1 MLKKI
6 LIATVA
12 VVIGLGVLAKVTKIS
27 PLVMFGDCCKSV
39 KNMVPPE
46 TRLKQLNA
54 EIDNIDKDI
63 KKNLSR
69 LARMEVDVNMF
80 EEKVKTDRN
89 EQAHVRADIADMQKA
104 LEARKENVVF
114 RKDTVSASRLT
125 DRLDMAVERFKG
137 LKERVKVQ
145 DQLLTDKKRTL
156 EVAYNR
162 ISEMKNEKEK
172 LRLLAVK
179 LETHLE
185 MVRLKQ
191 VQNQDI
197 VFDNSAIDNAREIAK
212 DVEVQLRTAEKNM
225 ELNAQFGYAEK
236 TPVEKPSKSRE
247 EVLKSAKRALQ
258 DDNDPAEKVT
268 VDTDEK

>member
-27 PLVMFGDCCKSV
+27 PMIMFRDCCSSV
-39 KNMVPPE
+39 QHMVPPE

-54 EIDNIDKDI
+54 EIGNIDKDI
-63 KKNLSR
+63 KKNLGR
-69 LARMEVDVNMF
+69 LARMEVDVDIF
-80 EEKVKTDRN
+80 AEKLKADRN
-89 EQAHVRADIADMQKA
+89 DQAHVRADIADMQKA

-125 DRLDMAVERFKG
+125 DRLDMAVTKFTG
-137 LKERVKVQ
+137 LKERIKIQ
-145 DQLLTDKKRTL
+145 EQLLTDKKHTL

-191 VQNQDI
+191 VQNQEI
-197 VFDNSAIDNAREIAK
+197 AFDDSAISNAREIAK
-212 DVEVQLRTAEKNM
+212 DVEVQSAH
-225 ELNAQFGYAEK
+225 G
-236 TPVEKPSKSRE
+236 RE
-247 EVLKSAKRALQ
+247 GHGTEGPIRLCRQDPGRKALQ
-258 DDNDPAEKVT
+258 EPRGSAEIRSAGASGRQ
-268 VDTDEK
+268 